1 MFLFSFVKRS
11 ENFNQKKRR
20 KKKEEK
26 KHYKKKKKNKM
37 LLQRI
42 FLCYVGR
49 ISIWGLEFL

>member
-26 KHYKKKKKNKM
+26 NTIKKRK
-37 LLQRI
+37 RI
-42 FLCYVGR
+42 KCFCNAFSFVMWEEFQF
-49 ISIWGLEFL
+49 WG